1 MDDVPTSLGLLDSLG
16 PGGGAQD
23 TQEIW
28 RGVSVPAVMDS
39 VHLVHSY
46 NLPPEQELQQVNL
59 SILNLVIKWKINK
72 LQANLSIY
80 LEVAE
85 MLQNNNTFLTLSIL
99 CIFT

>member
-1 MDDVPTSLGLLDSLG
+1 MMDDVPTSLGLLDSLG

-59 SILNLVIKWKINK
+59 SIRNLMIKSF
-72 LQANLSIY
+72 NLHRSSRNV
-80 LEVAE
+80 EK
-85 MLQNNNTFLTLSIL
+85 Q
-99 CIFT
+99 